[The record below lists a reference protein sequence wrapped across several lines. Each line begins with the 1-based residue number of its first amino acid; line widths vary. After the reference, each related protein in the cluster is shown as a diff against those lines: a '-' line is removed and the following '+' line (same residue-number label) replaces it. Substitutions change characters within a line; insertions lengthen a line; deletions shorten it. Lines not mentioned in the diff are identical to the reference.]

1 LAEKVNA
8 EGRLELALIYQ
19 DDRTQ
24 AEQFAMALQES
35 GYAFDSFNGRSV
47 GVVGDGRV
55 YGPVAIMKARGRI
68 SIKRAGELSTQIINE
83 TPGITRVMI
92 DITPK
97 RKKKKRRS

>member
-1 LAEKVNA
+1 MSKQKKGSEKIGTHFVKSA
-8 EGRLELALIYQ
+8 RKERSMRRVLRG
-19 DDRTQ
+19 
-24 AEQFAMALQES
+24 S

-55 YGPVAIMKARGRI
+55 YGPVAIMKPRGRI

>member
-1 LAEKVNA
+1 MSKKEKGSQKIGKHYVQSRGKA
-8 EGRLELALIYQ
+8 RSMKRVLRG
-19 DDRTQ
+19 
-24 AEQFAMALQES
+24 S

-55 YGPVAIMKARGRI
+55 YGPVAIMKTRGRI